1 MGSLLSICS
10 LFFWIYSILFSGFN
24 IFSLLL
30 DLSNLIM
37 MYFNVVFFIILV
49 LESHQFLE
57 SVGLYF
63 SSNWKN
69 CWQLS
74 LHIFS
79 IWSLLCLMESSMYV
93 IPLQVVPQFINT
105 LFTFLLCNW
114 FIICSEIPDLPLI
127 PCSVFFISDTII
139 FNYRSPTLGLF
150 KYLSCLYLTCL
161 VLISQIYRI

>member
-10 LFFWIYSILFSGFN
+10 LCFWIYGILFSGFN

-37 MYFNVVFFIILV
+37 MYFNVVFFIFLV
-49 LESHQFLE
+49 LDSHQFLE

-79 IWSLLCLMESSMYV
+79 VWSLLCLMESSCLYV
-93 IPLQVVPQFINT
+93 IPLEVVPQLINT
-105 LFTFLLCNW
+105 PFTFLLCNW
-114 FIICSEIPDLPLI
+114 FIICSEIPDLSLI
-127 PCSVFFISDTII
+127 PHSVFFMSDTII
-139 FNYRSPTLGLF
+139 FNYRSPILGLF
-150 KYLSCLYLTCL
+150 
-161 VLISQIYRI
+161 